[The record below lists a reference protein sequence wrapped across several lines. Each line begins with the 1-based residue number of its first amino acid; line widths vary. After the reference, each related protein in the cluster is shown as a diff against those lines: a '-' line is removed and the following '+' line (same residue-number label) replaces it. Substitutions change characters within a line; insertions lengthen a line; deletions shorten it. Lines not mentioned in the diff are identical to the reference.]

1 MAKKEKP
8 PTPETPAPMD
18 LLTKGIEAQ
27 IRLIRTDL
35 MGEFQN
41 KVVEL
46 INESKLMAQE
56 ICFVLDLIGVNVKA
70 NFMQARVQEEM
81 AKQRAGEENV
91 KEE

>member
-8 PTPETPAPMD
+8 AIPETPAPMD

-27 IRLIRTDL
+27 IRVIRTDL

-41 KVVEL
+41 KVVDL
-46 INESKLMAQE
+46 VNESKLMAQE
-56 ICFVLDLIGVNVKA
+56 ICFVLDLIRVNVQA
-70 NFMQARVQEEM
+70 NFMQARANEEM
-81 AKQRAGEENV
+81 LKQKKEAEK